1 MGGGVVD
8 PGPEARVKLAASVMW
23 DENNLTFSVGDPL
36 HAQLMQSTQE
46 TLGQKMR
53 CVLMVYATLEMGGV
67 DVVQF
72 QKQILEHIV
81 RQRSHCVT
89 FHSNVWC
96 A

>member
-1 MGGGVVD
+1 
-8 PGPEARVKLAASVMW
+8 
-23 DENNLTFSVGDPL
+23 
-36 HAQLMQSTQE
+36 
-46 TLGQKMR
+46 MR
-53 CVLMVYATLEMGGV
+53 NSCVLTVYATLEMGGV

-89 FHSNVWC
+89 FHSDVWC